1 MRKPSIRIRMGAAY
15 HDATVDG
22 THFDLSTFSRADRHK
37 FSRLIIGALTQCG
50 FAKERVAR

>member
-1 MRKPSIRIRMGAAY
+1 MRKPSISIRMGAAY